1 MVELQRL
8 QTADVRYAISRSCGD
23 IVEALILLH
32 CPEKMSMRSCAEKR
46 SLYAREPARSASAPP
61 RKRWFHKAPL
71 ERVHSQMTVC
81 DELTRKLVGAIT
93 TWHDIHSNLLR
104 LSIDKSCSDISISD
118 QSSISSD
125 SDESA
130 NGADYANSN
139 AARFSL
145 SNPELTSMQIKQMF
159 PELSEHWRRSL
170 GLGFAWTPIR
180 ELAEEQ
186 LIRDQTYAGKL
197 GTCYVNRI
205 RSEERRMDCG
215 TPCDNLGTVIGT
227 ALQKRRPS
235 DGRL

>member
-1 MVELQRL
+1 
-8 QTADVRYAISRSCGD
+8 
-23 IVEALILLH
+23 
-32 CPEKMSMRSCAEKR
+32 MSMRSCAEKR

-159 PELSEHWRRSL
+159 PELSEHWRRKIIQKIALYRAHRRRSL
-170 GLGFAWTPIR
+170 GLGFAWTPVR

-186 LIRDQTYAGKL
+186 LIRDPP
-197 GTCYVNRI
+197 VNWEHATLI
-205 RSEERRMDCG
+205 GSEVKEG
-215 TPCDNLGTVIGT
+215 
-227 ALQKRRPS
+227 
-235 DGRL
+235 